1 LETNP
6 ENRDMTKKKN
16 VVEAPPER
24 MPPIEAPVLPELIQQ
39 LRGEAPIE
47 GELVD
52 ETTSAI
58 AEYRPTAAA
67 LAGMRE
73 ALAGKE
79 WDLTTTKGNE
89 EARQTRL
96 VLVRLRTSLETE
108 RKRLKQ
114 PHLDAGKLIDDEAKR
129 ITAAIEEMENPLDK
143 LIKDDENRR
152 ERERQDREAAANER
166 RRQQIVK
173 VGHIAHLPLTLI
185 NATAEGLREAI
196 TNLEDDGLH
205 DFDEEYLP
213 QAEAAREQALV
224 HLRTNLEARVAA
236 DERTAENLKREA
248 AIKEDQERQALDTQR
263 QQAINHIT
271 LWPARAAGKRAAE
284 IAGFLQAAST
294 ESITTA
300 NFGPREPEAQAA
312 RAEAVNQLKAMH
324 VAALASEEQA
334 AKLQALEDEKLQAE
348 ATAQEA
354 REKDA
359 RISEQIKGIRNLVNQ
374 ANDNASSGEIGQY
387 IDRLVAV
394 RDGIPLGDTSV
405 YGERTQEMHEAIEQ
419 TLNSLQVAAARA
431 LREEAAEAK
440 RIQQEAD
447 DARMRIQNAT
457 LRDAVVAVLEWL
469 DGDVSEG
476 WHPGVPTD
484 LEEMLRAALANDEA
498 KPVKVRKA
506 AGK

>member
-1 LETNP
+1 
-6 ENRDMTKKKN
+6 MTKKKN

-24 MPPIEAPVLPELIQQ
+24 MPSIVAPVLPKLIQQ

-47 GELVD
+47 GELV
-52 ETTSAI
+52 ESSSAI

-79 WDLTTTKGNE
+79 WDLTTVKGNE

-96 VLVRLRTSLETE
+96 VLVRLRTSLEAE

-152 ERERQDREAAANER
+152 EREKQEREAVAAEH
-166 RRQQIVK
+166 RRQQILK
-173 VGHIAHLPLTLI
+173 VGHITHLPLTHI
-185 NATAEGLREAI
+185 GASADGLREAI
-196 TNLEDDGLH
+196 AALEDDGLH
-205 DFDEEYLP
+205 DFDEEHLP
-213 QAEAAREQALV
+213 MAEAAREQALV

-236 DERTAENLKREA
+236 DERAAETLKREQA
-248 AIKEDQERQALDTQR
+248 VKEDQARQALDTQR

-294 ESITTA
+294 ESITIA

-348 ATAQEA
+348 ATAQAA
-354 REKDA
+354 RDKDA
-359 RISEQIKGIRNLVNQ
+359 QISAQIKCIRDLVNQ

-405 YGERTQEMHEAIEQ
+405 YGERTQDMHEAIEQ
-419 TLNSLQVAAARA
+419 TINSLQVAAARA
-431 LREEAAEAK
+431 LREEQAEAQ
-440 RIQQEAD
+440 RNQQEAD

-457 LRDAVVAVLEWL
+457 LREAVVAVLEWADEDDN
-469 DGDVSEG
+469 DGYMLPNEL
-476 WHPGVPTD
+476 
-484 LEEMLRAALANDEA
+484 LELCRAALANDEA
-498 KPVKVRKA
+498 KPVKRRKVA
-506 AGK
+506 APNA

>member
-1 LETNP
+1 
-6 ENRDMTKKKN
+6 
-16 VVEAPPER
+16 
-24 MPPIEAPVLPELIQQ
+24 
-39 LRGEAPIE
+39 
-47 GELVD
+47 
-52 ETTSAI
+52 
-58 AEYRPTAAA
+58 
-67 LAGMRE
+67 
-73 ALAGKE
+73 
-79 WDLTTTKGNE
+79 
-89 EARQTRL
+89 
-96 VLVRLRTSLETE
+96 
-108 RKRLKQ
+108 
-114 PHLDAGKLIDDEAKR
+114 
-129 ITAAIEEMENPLDK
+129 
-143 LIKDDENRR
+143 
-152 ERERQDREAAANER
+152 
-166 RRQQIVK
+166 
-173 VGHIAHLPLTLI
+173 
-185 NATAEGLREAI
+185 
-196 TNLEDDGLH
+196 
-205 DFDEEYLP
+205 
-213 QAEAAREQALV
+213 
-224 HLRTNLEARVAA
+224 
-236 DERTAENLKREA
+236 
-248 AIKEDQERQALDTQR
+248 
-263 QQAINHIT
+263 
-271 LWPARAAGKRAAE
+271 
-284 IAGFLQAAST
+284 
-294 ESITTA
+294 
-300 NFGPREPEAQAA
+300 
-312 RAEAVNQLKAMH
+312 MH

-431 LREEAAEAK
+431 LREEAVEAK

>member
-1 LETNP
+1 
-6 ENRDMTKKKN
+6 MSAKKKN

-129 ITAAIEEMENPLDK
+129 ITAAIEEMEDPLDK
-143 LIKDDENRR
+143 LIKADENRR
-152 ERERQDREAAANER
+152 EVERQEREA
-166 RRQQIVK
+166 K
-173 VGHIAHLPLTLI
+173 
-185 NATAEGLREAI
+185 
-196 TNLEDDGLH
+196 
-205 DFDEEYLP
+205 
-213 QAEAAREQALV
+213 EAARIKVQTDAIAAYAQLPLIHINSTTDQLRAVIETLQNDMLEGFDDTLKETALATVVQARE
-224 HLRTNLEARVAA
+224 HLRANLEARVAA

-248 AIKEDQERQALDTQR
+248 AIKEDQERQTLDLQR

-271 LWPARAAGKRAAE
+271 LWPARAAGKRAAW

-354 REKDA
+354 REKNA

-405 YGERTQEMHEAIEQ
+405 YGERTREMHEAIEQ
-419 TLNSLQVAAARA
+419 TLNSLQVASARA
-431 LREEAAEAK
+431 IREEAVEAK

-506 AGK
+506 AAK